1 MLCEPPFQV
10 HVTLEPATIV
20 STAGFWV
27 PLWALRKRISPTVTW
42 PTGSP
47 PPPSGEVTPPHAA
60 SERRTV
66 ATIHVVFRTSLP
78 PSKVTG
84 LAVDQVVKQHE
95 LDGAARADVIDVGAQ
110 RAGAEC
116 NSDTGDDRVGEGD
129 PNEGKPA
136 FVGPNRRAVGAQAG
150 AVLRKQLNGGLAGQI
165 HVAEHDAKAANQ
177 RRRRLAGNPEL
188 LVELVAAYGREDLA
202 GSEEEEL
209 RGVGRVDLAEQGG
222 VVPEPGARRGEH
234 RPRLH
239 GGVEEIRREVVAV
252 VERDGGRAIPV
263 DLAPPGWLLADGPAV
278 DRAEDRPELT
288 HGGAEPARR

>member
-1 MLCEPPFQV
+1 L
-10 HVTLEPATIV
+10 
-20 STAGFWV
+20 
-27 PLWALRKRISPTVTW
+27 PLRALRKKISPTVTW
-42 PTGSP
+42 PTAP
-47 PPPSGEVTPPHAA
+47 PPPGEVTPPHAA
-60 SERRTV
+60 SEKRTV
-66 ATIHVVFRTSLP
+66 ATIHVVYRTLQP

-84 LAVDQVVKQHE
+84 LAVDQVVKHHQV
-95 LDGAARADVIDVGAQ
+95 DGAARADVIDVGAQ

-136 FVGPNRRAVGAQAG
+136 FVGPNRRAVGAQAR

-177 RRRRLAGNPEL
+177 RRRRLAGDPEL

-209 RGVGRVDLAEQGG
+209 RRVGRVDLAEQGG

-239 GGVEEIRREVVAV
+239 GGVEEVRGEVVPV
-252 VERDGGRAIPV
+252 VERDGDCAIPV
-263 DLAPPGWLLADGPAV
+263 DLAASCRLLAGYATV
-278 DRAEDRPELT
+278 DRAQDRSELI
-288 HGGAEPARR
+288 HRGADHAGGAEHRRQ